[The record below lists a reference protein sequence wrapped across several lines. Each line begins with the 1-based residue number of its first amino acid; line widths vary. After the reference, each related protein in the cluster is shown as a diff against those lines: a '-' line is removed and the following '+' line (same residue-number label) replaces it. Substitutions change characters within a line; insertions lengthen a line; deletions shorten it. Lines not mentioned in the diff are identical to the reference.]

1 MASDRLTHTRSET
14 GHLGE
19 ERPAEPAARRERVRP
34 SPRPRGGESGVVK
47 SAARVL
53 EILEVFG
60 SERRSLTATEIQRRL
75 DLPAS
80 STFVLVRSLVSM
92 GYLSFDPDTRR
103 YFPTL
108 RVPLLGAWIDD
119 PRINAQRIETV
130 MRTLQEQ
137 TGETVT
143 LACQNDLDMQ
153 VLHVISRH
161 GTLAAS
167 CQPGM
172 TAPIWGCANGW
183 ALLAHKHEA
192 ELNRIVE
199 RSNRQLPEGMPPL
212 DAGILKRRIA
222 AAMQRHTVALFDS
235 VISGSGAI
243 ACMIPWAR
251 MSRPLALGVGG
262 ASVDIHDKQALI
274 IEKLLAAR
282 AALLQKQ
289 TPFVPAGESDAR

>member
-1 MASDRLTHTRSET
+1 MAANDSAAGIPEFADV
-14 GHLGE
+14 
-19 ERPAEPAARRERVRP
+19 PAEGRGESPSWRDRPRAAP
-34 SPRPRGGESGVVK
+34 KPRGGEGGVVK

-60 SERRSLTATEIQRRL
+60 GERRPLTATEIQRRL

-80 STFVLVRSLVSM
+80 STFFLLKSLVSL
-92 GYLSFDPDTRR
+92 GYLSFDADTRR

-119 PRINAQRIETV
+119 PRITAHRIESV

-153 VLHVISRH
+153 VLHVISNR
-161 GTLAAS
+161 GVLSAS

-172 TAPIWGCANGW
+172 TAPIWGCATGW

-192 ELNRIVE
+192 ELARIVE
-199 RSNRQLPEGMPPL
+199 RSNRQLPEGTAPL
-212 DAGILKRRIA
+212 DAGVLKRRIN

-235 VISGSGAI
+235 VIKGSGAI

-262 ASVDIHDKQALI
+262 PSERIRDHQAFI

-289 TPFVPAGESDAR
+289 TPIAAIGENG

>member
-1 MASDRLTHTRSET
+1 
-14 GHLGE
+14 
-19 ERPAEPAARRERVRP
+19 
-34 SPRPRGGESGVVK
+34 
-47 SAARVL
+47 
-53 EILEVFG
+53 
-60 SERRSLTATEIQRRL
+60 
-75 DLPAS
+75 
-80 STFVLVRSLVSM
+80 M

-153 VLHVISRH
+153 VLHVISGR
-161 GTLAAS
+161 AALS
-167 CQPGM
+167 TYCQPGM
-172 TAPIWGCANGW
+172 IAPIWGCATGW

-192 ELNRIVE
+192 ELARIVE
-199 RSNRQLPEGMPPL
+199 RSNRQLPEGTAPL
-212 DAGILKRRIA
+212 DSGLLKRRIA

-235 VISGSGAI
+235 VIKGTGAI

-262 ASVDIHDKQALI
+262 ASERIRDKQALI
-274 IEKLLAAR
+274 IEKILAAR

-289 TPFVPAGESDAR
+289 TPFSENG